1 MRVGVPGS
9 PMAKPAGAAYGS
21 LACNLRAGKMTA
33 DVTRRDALKL
43 LALSSGAAV
52 ACSRSQTPSEPA
64 ATTAVAEPVTGQ
76 SSVSPVLT
84 TRLLP
89 LAGSWQVPDPFL
101 FCVHHDDGYPAGNES
116 MGPAASLEGR
126 NIGQDF
132 DGKDGWNMY
141 HGRIVPGFPAHPHR
155 GFETVTVVRR
165 GLLDHADSLG
175 AAARYGEGDV
185 QWLTAGAG
193 IQHAEMFPLL
203 DRTKNN
209 PLELFQIWL
218 NLPSRDKMVAPHFT
232 MLWADTIPAFDVK
245 DDAGKVTHIT
255 LRAGRLG
262 DLAPP
267 APPPSSWAARPENE
281 VAIWTLKMAPGAR
294 WTLPKASPG
303 LNRSLYF
310 FRGNELRVAGRT
322 VDSRRQI
329 ELRSDADVLLENTG
343 SEAELLMLQG
353 RPIGEPV
360 AKRGPFVMNTPAEV
374 QQAFS
379 DYRQTRFG
387 GWPWD
392 GEAPVHGR
400 DPARFA
406 RRPDGSVE
414 RPT

>member
-1 MRVGVPGS
+1 MRRQGGGEPEDRALRLV
-9 PMAKPAGAAYGS
+9 
-21 LACNLRAGKMTA
+21 ACNLLPGKTMSRE
-33 DVTRRDALKL
+33 VKRRDALKL
-43 LALSSGAAV
+43 IALTGSTAA

-64 ATTAVAEPVTGQ
+64 VQSSLPLAEPQ
-76 SSVSPVLT
+76 NAPSPVRAV
-84 TRLLP
+84 RLLP

-101 FCVHHDDGYPAGNES
+101 FCVHHDDAYPAGNENL
-116 MGPAASLEGR
+116 GPQASLSGR
-126 NIGQDF
+126 NLGQDF

-141 HGRIVPGFPAHPHR
+141 HGRVVPGFPAHPHR

-185 QWLTAGAG
+185 QWLTAGGG

-203 DRTKNN
+203 DPARDN
-209 PLELFQIWL
+209 PVELFQIWL
-218 NLPSRDKMVAPHFT
+218 NLPSRDKMVEPHFT
-232 MLWADTIPAFDVK
+232 MLWANSIPAFDVK
-245 DDAGKVTHIT
+245 DDAGKVTHVT
-255 LRAGRLG
+255 LRAGRFG
-262 DLAPP
+262 EFAPP
-267 APPPSSWAARPENE
+267 PPPPSSWAARPENE
-281 VAIWTLKMAPGAR
+281 VAIWTLQMAPGAR
-294 WTLPKASPG
+294 FTLPAASPG

-310 FRGNELRVAGRT
+310 FRGAELRVAGRT
-322 VDSRRQI
+322 VAARHQI
-329 ELRSDADVLLENTG
+329 ELRSDADVLLESSATG
-343 SEAELLMLQG
+343 AELLLLQG

-360 AKRGPFVMNTPAEV
+360 AKRGPFVMNTQAEL
-374 QQAFS
+374 QRAFY

-406 RRPDGSVE
+406 RHPDGRIE